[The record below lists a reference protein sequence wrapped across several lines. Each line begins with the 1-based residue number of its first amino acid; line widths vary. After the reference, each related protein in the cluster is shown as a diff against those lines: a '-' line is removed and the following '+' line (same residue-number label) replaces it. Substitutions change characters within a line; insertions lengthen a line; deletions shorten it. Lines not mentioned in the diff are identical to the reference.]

1 MANEA
6 KELAGPVVESF
17 APLSGRVLGYVAVG
31 AGLALV
37 VGALLTGAA
46 PEFGLMLLGVVMCLL
61 AWVVLL
67 RPVVVAHAN
76 GVVLR
81 NMVRDTF
88 IPWSAVQR
96 AKVLQ
101 TLQVVTP
108 AKTYHG
114 LGVSRSARAM
124 MKESRPARPSSGFL
138 GVGGTSSFG
147 RSYPD
152 EALSSAARPDVGG
165 TYQSYIESRLQDL
178 ASDRAGASAG
188 KPVVTWAALPLA
200 ALALAAG
207 CVLLLFL

>member
-1 MANEA
+1 VANEA

-17 APLSGRVLGYVAVG
+17 VSSGRVLGYVAVG
-31 AGLALV
+31 AGLVLV
-37 VGALLTGAA
+37 VGALLAGAA
-46 PEFGLMLLGVVMCLL
+46 SELGLVLLGVVMDLL

-81 NMVRDTF
+81 NMVRDIF

-114 LGVSRSARAM
+114 LGVSRSARSM

-152 EALSSAARPDVGG
+152 EALRSAAHREGLS
-165 TYQSYIESRLQDL
+165 YQSYIESRLQVL
-178 ASDRAGASAG
+178 ASDRAGASTG

-207 CVLLLFL
+207 CVLLLLL